1 MCHNTGGGHLTFL
14 HSWKNDDLIQNE
26 TLHASLATLTSP
38 VSSSPRVSLQHHWGV
53 NGGKC
58 GICGDAYDRPRE
70 HEAGGKYATGTIV
83 RSYRA
88 GQVMP
93 ILIQITS
100 KYHSSIV
107 SMFVLHHII
116 K

>member
-1 MCHNTGGGHLTFL
+1 MAAECSGPCF
-14 HSWKNDDLIQNE
+14 
-26 TLHASLATLTSP
+26 
-38 VSSSPRVSLQHHWGV
+38 SLQHHWGV

-100 KYHSSIV
+100 KYHLHIV
-107 SMFVLHHII
+107 SLFVLTHWSRHKMSTISPMTFSSAFSCVEIYKFRI
-116 K
+116 KFNKVKIQ